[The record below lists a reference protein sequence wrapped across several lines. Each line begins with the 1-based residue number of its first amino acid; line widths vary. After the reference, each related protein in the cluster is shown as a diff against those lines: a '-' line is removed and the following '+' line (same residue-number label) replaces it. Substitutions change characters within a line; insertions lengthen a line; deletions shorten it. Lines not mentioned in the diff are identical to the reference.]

1 MCAFR
6 YAIHAGI
13 HSSILKRVAS
23 ESNLPG
29 ASVFSCYNLQWDD
42 GEPNFQNAEIYGSE
56 KSDIYIYYIHIF
68 LICTAREAVSTQV
81 GGQLANPTATVE
93 GSEGATTV
101 RGVCTIYTPYRSRE
115 CWPRAN
121 LPTASGKLVVLA
133 VYAFG
138 GDPLI
143 GANWVPFLL
152 ILASVNMCC
161 MSPEE
166 VVVVVVFFFLIV
178 FFLPVAVAA
187 CWCMLIPSTHL
198 SKIQLWHKPTR
209 GCIRSP
215 MTRGTTILHV
225 TILNATSIIK
235 NGVVELL
242 PPTGC
247 NVPSAWAW
255 SFLLLASRQTWVDW
269 CWWDLLL
276 TGCEFL
282 GFRFFFS
289 VYSGDKGQDLIKHI
303 KTLA

>member
-1 MCAFR
+1 MSLVIYIYIYSPFKSILTRTMCAFR

-143 GANWVPFLL
+143 GAN
-152 ILASVNMCC
+152 
-161 MSPEE
+161 
-166 VVVVVVFFFLIV
+166 
-178 FFLPVAVAA
+178 
-187 CWCMLIPSTHL
+187 
-198 SKIQLWHKPTR
+198 
-209 GCIRSP
+209 
-215 MTRGTTILHV
+215 
-225 TILNATSIIK
+225 
-235 NGVVELL
+235 
-242 PPTGC
+242 
-247 NVPSAWAW
+247 
-255 SFLLLASRQTWVDW
+255 
-269 CWWDLLL
+269 
-276 TGCEFL
+276 
-282 GFRFFFS
+282 
-289 VYSGDKGQDLIKHI
+289 
-303 KTLA
+303 